1 MSHLPRLNLTH
12 MSGHSEGLTHS
23 RRRHSWTLEYFFQVG
38 FKQKDLDLVA
48 DQRNHATLFF
58 FTEISKSTE
67 VAIVAEVWRPPL
79 PGRLLLLLG
88 AALPHRLPPP
98 CRRAAALQ
106 RCSPSCNWRAVS
118 APAFHGTRH
127 WPANHIHQSYPISKF
142 QNLPV
147 ASRSMSRRPPKMRG
161 WSSWTRPLHTAVG
174 LPRIKMSI
182 RVLSPGHPWRWRRQ
196 NPLSS

>member
-1 MSHLPRLNLTH
+1 
-12 MSGHSEGLTHS
+12 MSGHSEGLTH
-23 RRRHSWTLEYFFQVG
+23 RVRRHSWTLEYFFQVG

-98 CRRAAALQ
+98 CRRAALQ

-118 APAFHGTRH
+118 APAFHGTGH
-127 WPANHIHQSYPISKF
+127 WPANHISKLSYLKVSEFACSLEVHVEK
-142 QNLPV
+142 
-147 ASRSMSRRPPKMRG
+147 AS
-161 WSSWTRPLHTAVG
+161 
-174 LPRIKMSI
+174 
-182 RVLSPGHPWRWRRQ
+182 
-196 NPLSS
+196 